1 MGNSKKSARSSRGR
15 SNYVKTMQRSQPRQ
29 KRIRRKEEVVDET
42 STKRKISPML
52 SGVIFGAAVG
62 AFVGTVYS
70 RAIIGSLIGAIIG
83 GLGGCIVDLVQV
95 KVLGKKKYGSE
106 AGMTTGA
113 V

>member
-1 MGNSKKSARSSRGR
+1 MGNSNKSARSSRGR
-15 SNYVKTMQRSQPRQ
+15 SKYVKTMQRSQPRQ

-95 KVLGKKKYGSE
+95 KVLGKKK
-106 AGMTTGA
+106 
-113 V
+113 